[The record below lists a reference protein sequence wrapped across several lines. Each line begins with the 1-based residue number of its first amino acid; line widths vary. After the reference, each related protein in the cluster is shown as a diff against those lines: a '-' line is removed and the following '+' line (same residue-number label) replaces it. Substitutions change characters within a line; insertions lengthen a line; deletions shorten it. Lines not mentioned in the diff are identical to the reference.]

1 MYLSFLSTLSFVW
14 KNSWS
19 IILAIMFFGIVIM
32 VHELGHFTFAKIFDV
47 KVNEFA
53 LGMGPTLFKKQKGET
68 KYAVRLFP
76 IGGFVNM
83 EGEDE
88 KSDDERSFNKKP
100 VWQRFIIVATGA
112 IVNLLLGVVIIAIIL
127 TQSDLIGTPYIK
139 GFFENATT
147 NNQGLREGDKIIEIN
162 QNIVYSEYD
171 ISFLMMRDKDGV
183 MDFTVVRE
191 GEKVEL
197 KEIAFETKTV
207 DGQQVIIYDFYIKGV
222 KPSFLS
228 VTKNAFLETASMGRM
243 VWLSLFDLVTGQ
255 YKLNDLSG
263 PIGVVSFISDT
274 AQQSVTEKGV
284 DFTPVLTLMA
294 LITVNIGIFN
304 LLPVP
309 ALDGGRLFFMI
320 IEMIRRKPVPQKYES
335 YVHAVGLI
343 LLFAF
348 MAVISLHDILNL
360 IKG

>member
-1 MYLSFLSTLSFVW
+1 MYLSFLSTLSYVW

-19 IILAIMFFGIVIM
+19 IIVAILFFGIVIM
-32 VHELGHFTFAKIFDV
+32 AHELRHFTFAKIFDV

-53 LGMGPTLFKKQKGET
+53 LGMGPTIFKKQKGET

-83 EGEDE
+83 EGEEE
-88 KSDDERSFNKKP
+88 KSDDERSFTQKP
-100 VWQRFIIVATGA
+100 VWQRFIIVAAGA
-112 IVNLLLGVVIIAIIL
+112 IINLLLGLLIVAIL
-127 TQSDLIGTPYIK
+127 LMQSDLIGTPYIK
-139 GFFENATT
+139 GFYEGATT
-147 NNQGLREGDKIIEIN
+147 KQQGLRQGDKIIEIN
-162 QNIVYSEYD
+162 RNIVYSDYD

-183 MDFTVVRE
+183 MDFTVMRE

-197 KEIAFETKTV
+197 NDIAFETKTV
-207 DGQQVIIYDFYIKGV
+207 DGQQFIIYDFYIKGV

-255 YKLNDLSG
+255 YGLSDLSG
-263 PIGVVSFISDT
+263 PIGVVNFISDT
-274 AQQSVTEKGV
+274 AQNSITEKGI

-304 LLPVP
+304 FLPIP

-320 IEMIRRKPVPQKYES
+320 IEMVRRKPVPQKYES

-343 LLFAF
+343 LLFVF
-348 MAVISLHDILNL
+348 MAVISLNDIMNL